1 MYDIEKPGGRAP
13 VPKSVLIL
21 ISVLI
26 LSIIPL
32 VILIGSLA
40 FNSSAQ
46 TGPAEIVQ
54 VTRVHNPDQEF
65 VVSADQVI
73 LYVPKEATDLS
84 GNFVIQPRQPNLFAY
99 AGEAEWTRP
108 VVVDIQYQNA
118 DGVSFPSVTFSE
130 PVSICF
136 ILTPEQW
143 TDFSKRPDAYQ
154 VQYFDERQSPYRWVS
169 YPLAIDPEENQ
180 LCTQTD
186 HLSIYALAVKEQE
199 VIPITG
205 PTSFPTVI
213 STATPETVFTTP
225 EERPG
230 RDDEA
235 TLPPVNTR
243 PPNPTKKPPTDP
255 PPTQEPPSTP
265 SYPGP

>member
-1 MYDIEKPGGRAP
+1 MYDIEKPDGRAP
-13 VPKSVLIL
+13 VPKSALIL

-32 VILIGSLA
+32 AILIGSLA
-40 FNSSAQ
+40 SNSSAQ
-46 TGPAEIVQ
+46 NELAEIVQ
-54 VTRVHNPDQEF
+54 VTRVHDPERET
-65 VVSADQVI
+65 VVIAERVI
-73 LYVPKEATDLS
+73 LYVPKDATDLS
-84 GNFVIQPRQPNLFAY
+84 GNFVMQPRQPNLFAY

-118 DGVSFPSVTFSE
+118 DGVPFPSVTFSQ

-213 STATPETVFTTP
+213 STATPQTVFTTP
-225 EERPG
+225 EKRPK
-230 RDDEA
+230 RDDA
-235 TLPPVNTR
+235 LLPPK
-243 PPNPTKKPPTDP
+243 PTKP
-255 PPTQEPPSTP
+255 P
-265 SYPGP
+265 SYPNP